1 LALWFHLGLLE
12 AQKKLFGE
20 GAAMVGKFVLSKGT
34 TDKYHFVLKAGNGET
49 ILSSQHYT
57 TKVAAADG
65 IASVKV
71 NAPLNEHYERKNA
84 TNGSPMF
91 NLKAANGLVIGTS
104 ETYSS
109 TAARESGIASVKTNA
124 PSAAVEDNTGA

>member
-1 LALWFHLGLLE
+1 MA
-12 AQKKLFGE
+12 
-20 GAAMVGKFVLSKGT
+20 GKFVLSKGT

-49 ILSSQHYT
+49 ILSSQHYA
-57 TKVAAADG
+57 TKGAAAEG

-71 NAPLNEHYERKNA
+71 NAPLDGHYERKTA
-84 TNGSPMF
+84 SNGSPMF